1 LHALNWQRTHCNLP
15 SHIMAHLL
23 PATAQLEMGRIKQFN
38 KQEKVL
44 LDHIP
49 QLGVEFYLYII
60 LTVIFD

>member
-1 LHALNWQRTHCNLP
+1 
-15 SHIMAHLL
+15 MAHLL